1 MDDRLLV
8 GSTWTCPDLDL
19 LTALETLERAGF
31 TEVEVWAEGFHLD
44 PRVKPA
50 VDGLV
55 TWLDAH
61 SLAVRSVH
69 LPFDAILPGESA
81 DDRAQEWQRLCTE
94 TLDLAQTLGASLAVA
109 HPVLFIDGAD
119 QGDQGDRVLD
129 RLVHVVQALGDH
141 AQTRGIQLALENMHT
156 LRGPTLQSVGELRT
170 ALGQL
175 TCPVGIC
182 LDIGHAVF
190 NGYTGGGLI
199 AEIAGAGELLVNTH
213 IHDSDGVG
221 RDPHLVPGDGLVDWP
236 ATFDAFQAAGYRG
249 GHVLEIRGGSDPYAT
264 LLRARERLLS

>member
-1 MDDRLLV
+1 MKHGLLV
-8 GSTWTCPDLDL
+8 GSTWTCPELDL
-19 LTALETLERAGF
+19 LTALGTLERAGF
-31 TEVEVWAEGFHLD
+31 AEVEVWAEGFHLD

-50 VDGLV
+50 VDSLV

-69 LPFDAILPGESA
+69 LPFDGILPGGSA

-94 TLDLAQTLGASLAVA
+94 TLDLAQALGASLAVA
-109 HPVLFIDGAD
+109 HPVLFTDGA
-119 QGDQGDRVLD
+119 DQGDRVLD
-129 RLVHVVQALGDH
+129 RFVDSLQVIGEH

-156 LRGPTLQSVGELRT
+156 LRGPTLQSVSELRT
-170 ALGQL
+170 ALGRL
-175 TCPVGIC
+175 TCPAGIC

-190 NGYTGGGLI
+190 NGYTGDGLI
-199 AEIAGAGELLVNTH
+199 AEIAGAGELLLNTH

-236 ATFDAFQAAGYRG
+236 ATFDAFLAAGYQG
-249 GHVLEIRGGSDPYAT
+249 HHVLEVRGGSDPYAT
-264 LLRARERLLS
+264 LLRARERLLP